1 MVLLKQ
7 FLEAGSVGEAEWD
20 CGLLEYP
27 QGVRWGESTQVGAAV
42 MGAASFTR
50 QLPRPFWGQGSALWR
65 QDGQCY
71 QTAQLAQRWPP
82 SAAKSGPWAPA
93 AGRGNA
99 GRMSSPVAGK
109 SFPMNP
115 C

>member
-1 MVLLKQ
+1 M
-7 FLEAGSVGEAEWD
+7 GEEHPSRCRA
-20 CGLLEYP
+20 P
-27 QGVRWGESTQVGAAV
+27 RAAV

-50 QLPRPFWGQGSALWR
+50 RLPWPFWGQGSALWR

-82 SAAKSGPWAPA
+82 SAAKSGPRAPA